1 VAAPEGSQSAPENS
15 QSSPAADH
23 APPAPTVAKE
33 ARPDQPHRHGA
44 RRHRGR
50 RDDGGARHDGRPRGD
65 GQPREARPPEERP
78 REGEFRKEDSR
89 GPRARD
95 DRAPRE
101 NRGPRGPKDRRP
113 GKDRDGFRKKP
124 EPKLYSVESV
134 VDHGFEEVADA
145 NNDGE
150 TRRVDWTIVKRM
162 TADQRTARAL
172 SAIYVVN
179 RDGVATEFAQLS
191 AARAAVN
198 KTIVHPEKLTK
209 SKADHATAKGA
220 KK

>member
-1 VAAPEGSQSAPENS
+1 
-15 QSSPAADH
+15 
-23 APPAPTVAKE
+23 VAKE
-33 ARPDQPHRHGA
+33 ARPDQPHRHGG
-44 RRHRGR
+44 RRHRGPR
-50 RDDGGARHDGRPRGD
+50 RDGRPPGD
-65 GQPREARPPEERP
+65 GQPREARPAEAPP
-78 REGEFRKEDSR
+78 RERESRKEDSR

-95 DRAPRE
+95 DRGPRE

-113 GKDRDGFRKKP
+113 GKDRDGFRSKP
-124 EPKLYSVESV
+124 EPKLYAIESI

-145 NNDGE
+145 NNEGE